1 MTLHPQARAV
11 LEKLLEKF
19 EPRLNKLDDL
29 VTKYD
34 LEGNEQLCEI
44 TEARAM
50 ELANAVDYI
59 QHLLEQHYYS

>member
-1 MTLHPQARAV
+1 MALPPQALEA
-11 LEKLLEKF
+11 LEKLLAKF

-29 VTKYD
+29 ATMYEQD
-34 LEGNEQLCEI
+34 GNNALLAV

-59 QHLLEQHYYS
+59 YHLIEQQ